1 MQNNAN
7 DILVNL
13 INRAASGID
22 QAVDFSKAQL
32 PDVIHQLMIWKA
44 VSYSLRIFTFLML
57 LTFCAFLLR
66 KGVALLREDIRSN
79 TGFVLTLPSLIVS
92 LGLFIDLCGSIGS
105 AIQLWL
111 APKVWLIEYAAQL
124 MGAH

>member
-1 MQNNAN
+1 MPNNAN
-7 DILVNL
+7 DILINL

-44 VSYSLRIFTFLML
+44 VSYSLSIGTILIL
-57 LTFCAFLLR
+57 LIICGLLLC
-66 KGVALLREDIRSN
+66 KGIALLRIDSGSN
-79 TGFVLTLPSLIVS
+79 PGFVLMLIPGVS
-92 LGLFIDLCGSIGS
+92 TVILFIFLCGEIGD
-105 AIQLWL
+105 AVQLWL
-111 APKVWLIEYAAQL
+111 APKVWLIEYATQL